1 VSRLMR
7 EYPNLWADLS
17 AGSGYNALT
26 RDPSFGIEFLDEF
39 QDKLMFGTDSCL
51 RSDVKKVYPNVDFI
65 RRIEEEKK
73 ISKDAVEKIKWKNAV
88 ELFKLKITD

>member
-1 VSRLMR
+1 
-7 EYPNLWADLS
+7 
-17 AGSGYNALT
+17 
-26 RDPSFGIEFLDEF
+26 
-39 QDKLMFGTDSCL
+39 MFGTDSCL